1 MDHYDRTS
9 QGTKGG
15 IEVHGFTPVMYY
27 LFGIMFQSRVF
38 VSEKKECLFFSFSLL
53 PNSRNY
59 C

>member
-9 QGTKGG
+9 QGTKGW

-38 VSEKKECLFFSFSLL
+38 VSEKKECLFCFFFFAS
-53 PNSRNY
+53 
-59 C
+59 